1 MIAPPALDSSKAII
15 RITITIHTILQVNKV
30 KLNTIKIILFLQID
44 EIGETFYVSF
54 NQDAAWIDPRL
65 VYKNLKRNTDLN
77 VLSEGETDAIWTPQI
92 VFYNTKGKEE
102 SVADERT
109 ILSVIPGEEF
119 KFERTDQT
127 TFENIYMFQGSENN
141 LKLSKTHDTKFLCSY
156 DMAWYPFDTQIC
168 TMDIVLNIVQ
178 VFYNPFSMRELFV
191 GKRSYVAQA
200 PFCSV
205 EAEQLSYMGPTE
217 LVSNSSTSSTISSS
231 SIIITPIFFN
241 T

>member
-1 MIAPPALDSSKAII
+1 MGCSKLVIESSYNRLIAPPPLNSSKAII
-15 RITITIHTILQVNKV
+15 RITITIHSILQVNRE
-30 KLNTIKIILFLQID
+30 KIQFRSGYHRSIIQID

-77 VLSEGETDAIWTPQI
+77 VLSEDETDAIWTPQI

-109 ILSVIPGEEF
+109 ILSVIPGEDF
-119 KFERTDQT
+119 TFERTDQT

-141 LKLSKTHDTKFLCSY
+141 LKLSKTHDTKFLCQY

-178 VFYNPFSMRELFV
+178 VDMYILIATPTLT
-191 GKRSYVAQA
+191 
-200 PFCSV
+200 
-205 EAEQLSYMGPTE
+205 LSK
-217 LVSNSSTSSTISSS
+217 S
-231 SIIITPIFFN
+231 
-241 T
+241 

>member
-1 MIAPPALDSSKAII
+1 MGCSKLVIESSYNRLIAPPPLNSSKAII
-15 RITITIHTILQVNKV
+15 RITITIHSILQVNRE
-30 KLNTIKIILFLQID
+30 KIQFRSGNHRSIIQID

-77 VLSEGETDAIWTPQI
+77 VLSEDETDAIWTPQI

-119 KFERTDQT
+119 KFDRTDQT
-127 TFENIYMFQGSENN
+127 TYENIYMFQGGENN
-141 LKLSKTHDTKFLCSY
+141 LKLSKTHDTKFLCQY

-178 VFYNPFSMRELFV
+178 VYLSLLIFKGYSPTLTTIYMTDCQKTFDLS
-191 GKRSYVAQA
+191 VAGSFLQR
-200 PFCSV
+200 
-205 EAEQLSYMGPTE
+205 
-217 LVSNSSTSSTISSS
+217 
-231 SIIITPIFFN
+231 
-241 T
+241 

>member
-1 MIAPPALDSSKAII
+1 M
-15 RITITIHTILQVNKV
+15 
-30 KLNTIKIILFLQID
+30 
-44 EIGETFYVSF
+44 
-54 NQDAAWIDPRL
+54 
-65 VYKNLKRNTDLN
+65 
-77 VLSEGETDAIWTPQI
+77 LSEGETDAIWTPQI

-102 SVADERT
+102 SVADENT

-127 TFENIYMFQGSENN
+127 TYENIYMFQGSENN

-178 VFYNPFSMRELFV
+178 VLYNLVSMHGLSV
-191 GKRSYVAQA
+191 GRKSYVTQA

-205 EAEQLSYMGPTE
+205 EAEQLSYMGPTD
-217 LVSNSSTSSTISSS
+217 LVSISSTS
-231 SIIITPIFFN
+231 PIFSPSFIISITIFVN
-241 T
+241 I

>member
-1 MIAPPALDSSKAII
+1 MIAPPPLNSTKAII
-15 RITITIHTILQVNKV
+15 KITITIHSILQVNQD
-30 KLNTIKIILFLQID
+30 KLSKINKCHPSILLLQID

-77 VLSEGETDAIWTPQI
+77 VLSEDETDAIWTPQI

-127 TFENIYMFQGSENN
+127 TFENIYMFQGGENN
-141 LKLSKTHDTKFLCSY
+141 LKLSKTHDTKFLCQY

-178 VFYNPFSMRELFV
+178 VLFSPFEFLSD
-191 GKRSYVAQA
+191 
-200 PFCSV
+200 SV
-205 EAEQLSYMGPTE
+205 T
-217 LVSNSSTSSTISSS
+217 
-231 SIIITPIFFN
+231 
-241 T
+241 

>member
-1 MIAPPALDSSKAII
+1 MIAPPPLNSTKAII
-15 RITITIHTILQVNKV
+15 KITITIHSILQVNQV
-30 KLNTIKIILFLQID
+30 KLSTNVIHPSILLQID

-77 VLSEGETDAIWTPQI
+77 VLSEDETDAIWTPQI

-127 TFENIYMFQGSENN
+127 TFENIYMFQGGENN
-141 LKLSKTHDTKFLCSY
+141 LKLSKTHDTKFLCQY

-178 VFYNPFSMRELFV
+178 VLFSPFYPD
-191 GKRSYVAQA
+191 
-200 PFCSV
+200 
-205 EAEQLSYMGPTE
+205 
-217 LVSNSSTSSTISSS
+217 
-231 SIIITPIFFN
+231 
-241 T
+241 

>member
-1 MIAPPALDSSKAII
+1 MIAPPALNSSNAII

-30 KLNTIKIILFLQID
+30 KLNAINIYIIFSLQID

-77 VLSEGETDAIWTPQI
+77 VLSEDETDAIWTPQI

-109 ILSVIPGEEF
+109 ILSVIPGEQF

-127 TFENIYMFQGSENN
+127 TFENIYMFQGGENN
-141 LKLSKTHDTKFLCSY
+141 LKLSKTHDTKFLCQY

-178 VFYNPFSMRELFV
+178 VLFSPFYPDW
-191 GKRSYVAQA
+191 
-200 PFCSV
+200 
-205 EAEQLSYMGPTE
+205 
-217 LVSNSSTSSTISSS
+217 
-231 SIIITPIFFN
+231 IFE
-241 T
+241 

>member
-1 MIAPPALDSSKAII
+1 MFPAWAGNICLIFLERRNVSIISDKVWSFFGPFRWRSSVLFRLGNQ
-15 RITITIHTILQVNKV
+15 RINKGSPSA
-30 KLNTIKIILFLQID
+30 NNPESILQID

-77 VLSEGETDAIWTPQI
+77 VLSEDETDAIWTPQI

-109 ILSVIPGEEF
+109 ILSVIPGEDF
-119 KFERTDQT
+119 TFERTDQT
-127 TFENIYMFQGSENN
+127 TYENIYMFQGSENN
-141 LKLSKTHDTKFLCSY
+141 LKLSKTHDTKFLCQY

-178 VFYNPFSMRELFV
+178 VQTYCSTHQYPWTSEDFFTIFWIAGPFL
-191 GKRSYVAQA
+191 
-200 PFCSV
+200 
-205 EAEQLSYMGPTE
+205 
-217 LVSNSSTSSTISSS
+217 
-231 SIIITPIFFN
+231 
-241 T
+241 

>member
-1 MIAPPALDSSKAII
+1 MIESSYNRLIAPPPLNSTKAII
-15 RITITIHTILQVNKV
+15 KITITIHSILQVNQV
-30 KLNTIKIILFLQID
+30 KLSTINKCHPSILLLLQID

-77 VLSEGETDAIWTPQI
+77 VLSEDETDAIWTPQI

-127 TFENIYMFQGSENN
+127 TFENIYMFQGGENN
-141 LKLSKTHDTKFLCSY
+141 LKLSKTHDTKFLCQY

-178 VFYNPFSMRELFV
+178 VLFSPFL
-191 GKRSYVAQA
+191 
-200 PFCSV
+200 P
-205 EAEQLSYMGPTE
+205 
-217 LVSNSSTSSTISSS
+217 
-231 SIIITPIFFN
+231 
-241 T
+241 

>member
-1 MIAPPALDSSKAII
+1 MSS
-15 RITITIHTILQVNKV
+15 IL
-30 KLNTIKIILFLQID
+30 LLLQID

-77 VLSEGETDAIWTPQI
+77 VLSEDETDAIWTPQI

-127 TFENIYMFQGSENN
+127 TFENIYMFQGGENN
-141 LKLSKTHDTKFLCSY
+141 LKLSKTHDTKFLCQY

-178 VFYNPFSMRELFV
+178 VRCTSYNWHIPNSPFLYS
-191 GKRSYVAQA
+191 
-200 PFCSV
+200 
-205 EAEQLSYMGPTE
+205 
-217 LVSNSSTSSTISSS
+217 
-231 SIIITPIFFN
+231 
-241 T
+241 